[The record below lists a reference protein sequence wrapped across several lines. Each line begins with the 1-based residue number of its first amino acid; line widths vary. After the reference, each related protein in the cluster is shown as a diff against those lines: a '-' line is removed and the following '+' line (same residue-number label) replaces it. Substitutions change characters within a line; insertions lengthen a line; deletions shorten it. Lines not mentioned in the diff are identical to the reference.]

1 MVYFNG
7 NLGKLL
13 YSYMI
18 SSGKYIGAL
27 IRGSHGRRITK
38 CALHNI
44 ISKIYRESKTYRKNL
59 ILHSLRHTYAERLR
73 RKGVD
78 LPTISKLLGHSRLDT
93 TDIYLHVNKDDFKMA
108 VL

>member
-1 MVYFNG
+1 LDFF
-7 NLGKLL
+7 
-13 YSYMI
+13 
-18 SSGKYIGAL
+18 
-27 IRGSHGRRITK
+27 
-38 CALHNI
+38 
-44 ISKIYRESKTYRKNL
+44 
-59 ILHSLRHTYAERLR
+59 RHTYAERLR